1 MEKIK
6 ILIADDE
13 PLALELL
20 ASMLASIVDVEIVGR
35 CRNGR
40 EVLRWLAD
48 GSADLLFLDIQMP
61 GLDGISVA
69 KEIQADVMPLIVF
82 ATAYDEFALQA
93 FDCHAV
99 DYVLK
104 PFSQLRLD
112 MAVQKA
118 RERLLLQHY
127 GTNKASLISAFRE
140 IEIARQRGRSPSV
153 LSSGNGFSSAERDR
167 LPIKDGQQTHLVNF
181 DDIAWIDAAGDYMC
195 VHAAGQTYILRSTM
209 KELEQRLPA
218 VFARV
223 HRSTIVNLSKVHSV
237 DALPKGECLLHLP
250 GDVALKVSRNY
261 RDAIQD
267 LLA

>member
-1 MEKIK
+1 MKKIK

-20 ASMLASIVDVEIVGR
+20 ASMLGSIADVEIVGR

-61 GLDGISVA
+61 GRDGISVV
-69 KEIQADVMPLIVF
+69 KEIQADVMPLVIF

-93 FDCHAV
+93 FDIHAV

-104 PFSQLRLD
+104 PFSLGRLETALD
-112 MAVQKA
+112 RA
-118 RERLLLQHY
+118 RDRLSLQEYVAEKGH
-127 GTNKASLISAFRE
+127 LISAFRD
-140 IEIARQRGRSPSV
+140 IDLARKQSISAQDARHD
-153 LSSGNGFSSAERDR
+153 SSISAVNSGR

-181 DDIAWIDAAGDYMC
+181 ADIAWIDAAGDYMC

-209 KELEQRLPA
+209 KELAQRLPS

-223 HRSTIVNLSKVHSV
+223 HRSTIVNLSKIQSV
-237 DALPKGECLLHLP
+237 NALPKGEWLLHLEH
-250 GDVALKVSRNY
+250 DVSLKVSRNY
-261 RDAIQD
+261 RSSLKAWI
-267 LLA
+267 